1 VAVDTWK
8 SNNEVIDFERSF
20 ADFEATVNPAP
31 ARLAIGFT
39 SQYRVMRERT
49 HLGGTRGPLNS
60 HMLVREWSNRINEPE
75 RLEVLVHELGHFL
88 GAVHSPEPDSVMRA
102 ILGDRKARANSFRIG
117 FDPVNTL
124 AMNYVAEAFPNG
136 RVGRFADL
144 PLATQLELSK
154 LYREIAAA
162 NPHDKTPAQY
172 VQLLDRM
179 GLAPLAQVTRLV
191 VLGVGLAAQRNVPLV
206 DNAAAPVAALAPVE
220 GDELFDLYVQTAAKV
235 AHHSANPHAASGF
248 LVGLGVAVD
257 RTRSLEQHRLL
268 GPLVDKIESSAER
281 DARLKK
287 LGVPTLHGKHEQ
299 ARHFALAAALTA
311 VIGRE
316 AAERACLALQL
327 GSSANPG
334 KFSAAVYQADLAGI
348 VFAHRLLTGKIT
360 LQQIGQ
366 DFRGADWLPSV
377 ESLHQDGEAAELIP
391 LMTNTLSAGG
401 FTAHLGSTADARFR
415 RLRGQLGK
423 WLKQAAAVH

>member
-1 VAVDTWK
+1 
-8 SNNEVIDFERSF
+8 
-20 ADFEATVNPAP
+20 
-31 ARLAIGFT
+31 
-39 SQYRVMRERT
+39 
-49 HLGGTRGPLNS
+49 
-60 HMLVREWSNRINEPE
+60 MLVREWSNRINEPE

-102 ILGDRKARANSFRIG
+102 ILGDRQARANSFRIG

-124 AMNYVAEAFPNG
+124 AMNYVAEAFPTG
-136 RVGRFADL
+136 RIGRFANL

-179 GLAPLAQVTRLV
+179 GLAPLAQLTRLV
-191 VLGVGLAAQRNVPLV
+191 VLGVGLAAQQNVPLV
-206 DNAAAPVAALAPVE
+206 DSAAAPVVALVPVE
-220 GDELFDLYVQTAAKV
+220 GDELFDLYVQTAARV
-235 AHHSANPHAASGF
+235 AHHSANPHAARGF

-257 RTRSLEQHRLL
+257 RTRALEQHRLL
-268 GPLVDKIESSAER
+268 GPLVDKIESPAER

-287 LGVPTLHGKHEQ
+287 LGVPTLHGKHEL

-311 VIGRE
+311 VVGPE

-360 LQQIGQ
+360 LERIGQ
-366 DFRGADWLPSV
+366 DFRGSDWLPTV
-377 ESLHQDGEAAELIP
+377 ESLQPAGDAAEFLP
-391 LMTNTLSAGG
+391 LMANTLSASDFAAQFGG
-401 FTAHLGSTADARFR
+401 TADARFR
-415 RLRGQLGK
+415 KLRNQLGQ
-423 WLKQAAAVH
+423 WLKQAAALR